1 MEKIIGINEARPK
14 LSSIIEA
21 LDKPIIITVN
31 SEPKSVLMR
40 YDEYLRLSKVEQE
53 NKRLALKLALEKL
66 RGREKDTDISETD
79 ISKEIMNY
87 RNSKMGGEN
96 K

>member
-14 LSSIIEA
+14 LSSIIET

-31 SEPKSVLMR
+31 SEPRSVLIR
-40 YDEYLRLSKVEQE
+40 YDEYLRLSKLERE
-53 NKRLALKLALEKL
+53 SKRLVLKLALEKV
-66 RGREKDTDISETD
+66 RGREKEAGITEADV
-79 ISKEIMNY
+79 SKEVADY
-87 RNSKMGGEN
+87 RKIKRGRED

>member
-14 LSSIIEA
+14 LSSIIET

-31 SEPKSVLMR
+31 SEPKSVLIR

-53 NKRLALKLALEKL
+53 NKRLALKLALEKVRI
-66 RGREKDTDISETD
+66 RGKDAGITEAD
-79 ISKEIMNY
+79 ISKEIVNH
-87 RNSKMGGEN
+87 RKSKRAAR
-96 K
+96 

>member
-14 LSSIIEA
+14 LSSIIET

-31 SEPKSVLMR
+31 SEPKSVLIR

-53 NKRLALKLALEKL
+53 NKRLALKLALEKVRI
-66 RGREKDTDISETD
+66 RGIDAGITEAD
-79 ISKEIMNY
+79 ISKEIVNH
-87 RNSKMGGEN
+87 RKSKRAER
-96 K
+96 